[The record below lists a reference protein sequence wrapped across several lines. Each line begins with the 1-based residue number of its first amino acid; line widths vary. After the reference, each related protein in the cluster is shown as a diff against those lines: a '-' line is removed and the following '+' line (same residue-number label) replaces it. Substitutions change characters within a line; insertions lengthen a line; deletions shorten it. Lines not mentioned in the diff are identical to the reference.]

1 MEKLLKSFS
10 FADEIKFHISR
21 NCCLTPHTKKRS
33 VENLLYKVKNHKA
46 KTRIEVLYGI

>member
-21 NCCLTPHTKKRS
+21 NCCLNRAEEEEEEKKS
-33 VENLLYKVKNHKA
+33 LKFIIQSEKP
-46 KTRIEVLYGI
+46 